1 MGNDSPALNGHLS
14 PQSPESLDMLVNGPA
29 ADITSPGKGNLRA
42 FIFAQKS
49 SYEIVRSTYPAD
61 ILIIHRYLAY
71 IASIYLYS
79 VSVNPVNPC
88 TDFLNRL

>member
-1 MGNDSPALNGHLS
+1 MGNDSPAFNGHLS
-14 PQSPESLDMLVNGPA
+14 PQCPESLDMLVNGPA
-29 ADITSPGKGNLRA
+29 ADIASPWKGNLRTL
-42 FIFAQKS
+42 ILAQKG